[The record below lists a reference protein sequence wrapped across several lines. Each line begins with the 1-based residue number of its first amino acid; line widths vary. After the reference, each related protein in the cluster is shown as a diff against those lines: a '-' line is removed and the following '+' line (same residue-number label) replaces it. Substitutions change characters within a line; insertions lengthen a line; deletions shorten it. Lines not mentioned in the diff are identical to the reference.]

1 MEMTTESWPPG
12 LTKNSFSFFH
22 LRLKLHRKHRHHIDW
37 RQIACQNMNI
47 QYLLRLDLKLPE
59 ESAQDRVLKVHNSF
73 LMFSI
78 TQIQV
83 YMYKIELFL
92 VNPRIQ
98 LSGFTPT
105 ECYIDDYWLIV
116 LFFLTGYVLSQWSP
130 TLTCLANPETG
141 GEHIKLEQDCHLVVK
156 TLCYVLL

>member
-1 MEMTTESWPPG
+1 
-12 LTKNSFSFFH
+12 
-22 LRLKLHRKHRHHIDW
+22 
-37 RQIACQNMNI
+37 MNI
-47 QYLLRLDLKLPE
+47 QYLLRLDLKPPE
-59 ESAQDRVLKVHNSF
+59 ESVQDRVLKVHNSF

-83 YMYKIELFL
+83 YMYKIELFP

-105 ECYIDDYWLIV
+105 ECYIDDRHAKSGLISD
-116 LFFLTGYVLSQWSP
+116 LFIFFLTGYVLSQWSP